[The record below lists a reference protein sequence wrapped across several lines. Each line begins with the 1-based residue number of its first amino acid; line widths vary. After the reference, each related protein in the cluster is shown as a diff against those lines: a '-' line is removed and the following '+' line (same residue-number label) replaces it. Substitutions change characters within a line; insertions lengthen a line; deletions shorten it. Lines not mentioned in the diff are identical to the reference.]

1 MKVYVILMNIL
12 LSKVA
17 YLAILSPHRK
27 LLVNRIDSEQRHK
40 SEDRILGNNDSMKM
54 GGFAVVGFILGFV
67 FISSLLRNFGG
78 INHKQQI
85 LDHLEKSGKLKTRK
99 LVLKTYSVVSKILD
113 KAKVRNHSI
122 ERILK
127 NKKIWKKFL
136 SNKQLMKKTMR
147 IGNIGYVNLM
157 NQPLRIQRKL
167 VKGFRTSTIPRQL
180 FSRKLQDKDDGVFGT
195 CGEYFCASI
204 FMAMFALGAF
214 MGFITKWNEQAMVDS
229 KLNAKLGFNP
239 NPESG
244 DKGRK
249 LGVLSDLVKQ
259 IGSFTA
265 LNSSKSKKSSGSNFI
280 QNLGVKFL
288 TGQSN
293 RKQKKIANI
302 FSNIFSILPKNIK
315 NMLKAGTFS

>member
-1 MKVYVILMNIL
+1 MKAYVILMNIL

-27 LLVNRIDSEQRHK
+27 LLINRIDSEQRHK
-40 SEDRILGNNDSMKM
+40 DQDRILSGSDSLKM
-54 GGFAVVGFILGFV
+54 AGFAVAGFTLGFV
-67 FISSLLRNFGG
+67 FISSLLQNFGG

-85 LDHLEKSGKLKTRK
+85 LDHLEKKGGKLKTRK
-99 LVLKTYSVVSKILD
+99 LVLRTYSAISNVLD
-113 KAKVRNHSI
+113 KAKVRKHSI

-136 SNKQLMKKTMR
+136 SNKQLMKKAMR

-167 VKGFRTSTIPRQL
+167 IKSLKSSTIPRQL
-180 FSRKLQDKDDGVFGT
+180 FSRRLEEKDDAVFGS
-195 CGEYFCASI
+195 CGEYFCASL
-204 FMAMFALGAF
+204 FMGMFALGAIT
-214 MGFITKWNEQAMVDS
+214 GFIVKWNEQSAIDT
-229 KLNAKLGFNP
+229 KINTKLGIN
-239 NPESG
+239 SG
-244 DKGRK
+244 DSGEKGRK

-259 IGSFTA
+259 IGSFAA